1 MLISSISFAFVNLL
15 VKVLTNS
22 SGVFEFIQDYP
33 PYEIVFFRS
42 IISLTI
48 CFYIIRKKKI
58 PFFGNNKK
66 WLIIR
71 GVFGATALTIFFYTI
86 KHLPIAVATTVQY
99 LSPIFTVLFA
109 IYLLNQK
116 VKPIQWV
123 FFIISLLGVAL
134 IGFGKNSDVTSAIE
148 PFWVV
153 MGVVSALFSG
163 VAYNAIMK
171 CRTTD
176 HPITVVMYFPLIAT
190 PVMIVIM
197 IINGFVMPIGLE
209 WGVLLIIGI
218 FTQIAQIFMTKSFH
232 EEEASKIT
240 PFKYLGAIY
249 AVCIGVFIFD
259 ENLSLIV
266 YVGISL
272 ILVGV
277 LLNTFLKRIIQ
288 LIKQN

>member
-22 SGVFEFIQDYP
+22 SGVFPSIQDYP

-48 CFYIIRKKKI
+48 CFYIIKQKKI
-58 PFFGNNKK
+58 PFFGYNKK
-66 WLIIR
+66 WLTIR

-116 VKPIQWV
+116 VKPIQWL
-123 FFIISLLGVAL
+123 FFIISLIGVAL
-134 IGFGKNSDVTSAIE
+134 IGFGKNTGLASEIDS
-148 PFWVV
+148 FWVV
-153 MGVVSALFSG
+153 MGVISAVFSG

-176 HPITVVMYFPLIAT
+176 DPITVVMYFPLIAT
-190 PVMIVIM
+190 PIM
-197 IINGFVMPIGLE
+197 IIIMVINGFVIPMGLE
-209 WGVLLIIGI
+209 WGVLLLIGV
-218 FTQIAQIFMTKSFH
+218 FTQVAQIFMTKSFH
-232 EEEASKIT
+232 EEDASKIT

-266 YVGISL
+266 YLGIAL
-272 ILVGV
+272 ILTGV
-277 LLNTFLKRIIQ
+277 LLNTFLKRIVQ
-288 LIKQN
+288 RIKQS

>member
-22 SGVFEFIQDYP
+22 SRVFEFIQDYP

-42 IISLTI
+42 VISLVI
-48 CFYIIRKKKI
+48 CFYIIKQKGI

-66 WLIIR
+66 WLLIR
-71 GVFGATALTIFFYTI
+71 GVFGATALTLFFYTI
-86 KHLPIAVATTVQY
+86 KNLPIAVATTVQY

-116 VKPIQWV
+116 VKPIQWL
-123 FFIISLLGVAL
+123 FFIISLIGVGV
-134 IGFGKNSDVTSAIE
+134 IGFGKSSNVTAEID
-148 PFWVV
+148 PFWVM
-153 MGVVSALFSG
+153 MGVISAVFSG

-171 CRTTD
+171 CKTTD
-176 HPITVVMYFPLIAT
+176 DPITVVMYFPLVAT

-197 IINGFVMPIGLE
+197 ILKEAVMPVGVE
-209 WGVLLIIGI
+209 WLILLVIGI

-266 YVGISL
+266 YAGISL
-272 ILVGV
+272 ILTGV
-277 LLNTFLKRIIQ
+277 LLNTFLKQIIQ
-288 LIKQN
+288 KIKRN